1 MLWVFIFLQKEF
13 IKMKVAILDDYQNI
27 SLIIGNFEKL
37 KRDFDFYVFNQSFES
52 EYDAIEKLKDFEILL
67 VMRERTPIT
76 KNIIKNLKKLKL
88 IITSG
93 MKNKSIDLLAA
104 KEKNILVCGTDSNSN
119 STVELTWALI
129 LGLARNIREESENM
143 YQGYWQTTLGLD
155 LKKKTLGIIGLGK
168 IGSQVAKIGNAFG
181 MNVIAWS
188 ENLKLSAAKDNKV
201 LAVTKEELLQKSDFV
216 SVHTVL
222 SDRTENLITKKDLE
236 LMKETAFLINTS
248 RGPIINEF
256 DLVEALESNI
266 IAGAGLDVYDI
277 EPLPEN
283 HKLRF
288 LPNALLLPHLG
299 YVTKEN
305 YEVFYTQMFENLQAF
320 KEGKPIRIIK
330 ILN

>member
-1 MLWVFIFLQKEF
+1 
-13 IKMKVAILDDYQNI
+13 MKVAILDDYQNV
-27 SLIIGNFEKL
+27 SLILGNFEEL
-37 KRDFDFYVFNQSFES
+37 KKDFNFYVFNQSFEN
-52 EYDAIEKLKDFEILL
+52 ENDVIEKLKDFEVLL

-93 MKNKSIDLLAA
+93 MKNKSIDLLSA
-104 KEKNILVCGTDSNSN
+104 KEKHILVCGTDSNSN

-129 LGLARNIREESENM
+129 LGLARNIREETENM
-143 YQGYWQTTLGLD
+143 YQGYWQTTLGHD
-155 LKKKTLGIIGLGK
+155 LKGKTLGIIGLGK
-168 IGSQVAKIGNAFG
+168 IGSQVAKIGMAFG

-188 ENLKLSAAKDNKV
+188 ENLKISVANDNQV
-201 LAVTKEELLQKSDFV
+201 LAVTKEELLEKSDFV
-216 SVHTVL
+216 TIHTIL
-222 SDRTENLITKKDLE
+222 SERTKNLITKNDLD
-236 LMKETAFLINTS
+236 LMKDTAFLINTS
-248 RGPIINEF
+248 RGPIVNEF
-256 DLVEALESNI
+256 DLVEALEKNI

-305 YEVFYTQMFENLQAF
+305 YEIFYSQMFENLKAF
-320 KEGKPIRIIK
+320 KGGNPIRVIQIF
-330 ILN
+330 N